1 MFKADPKDASLKY
14 TWTDVGVIDY
24 EKSTKFWLVQKLTPD
39 ERVLDD
45 NNRPIVNRGLRPDGT
60 RKLRPNQYWI
70 PRIQLQFLAED
81 PRLFADRV
89 EDAFIERKKTETYL
103 RYQFYIDS
111 MPNDGVAELDA
122 VSFKRMLDWTRNSS
136 GLKTL

>member
-1 MFKADPKDASLKY
+1 MQNCNFGDSYLLLFAN
-14 TWTDVGVIDY
+14 

-89 EDAFIERKKTETYL
+89 EDTFIERKKTETYL
-103 RYQFYIDS
+103 
-111 MPNDGVAELDA
+111 
-122 VSFKRMLDWTRNSS
+122 
-136 GLKTL
+136 